1 MLVIFQFVVGK
12 PAVSPV
18 LEEEVHLFDEVP
30 NILLL
35 DPSHVDTVS
44 AASYHT
50 ALTRDKK
57 PEHPTKVKQ
66 EKMKII
72 PS

>member
-1 MLVIFQFVVGK
+1 M
-12 PAVSPV
+12 
-18 LEEEVHLFDEVP
+18 HLCDEVP

-50 ALTRDKK
+50 ALTHDK
-57 PEHPTKVKQ
+57 EPTKVNIQGKQ
-66 EKMKII
+66 EKSFEQKII
-72 PS
+72 PSHIVIIVLSL